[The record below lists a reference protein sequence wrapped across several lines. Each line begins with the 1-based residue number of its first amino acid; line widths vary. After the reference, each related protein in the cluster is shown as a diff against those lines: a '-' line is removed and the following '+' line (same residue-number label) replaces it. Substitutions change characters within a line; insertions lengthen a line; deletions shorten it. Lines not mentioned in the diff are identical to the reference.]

1 MSAPC
6 GACRA
11 GACED
16 CQRLGLACDCC
27 APLADIAEHHDE
39 LEFASLH
46 EEGLA

>member
-27 APLADIAEHHDE
+27 APLDDLAEHHDE